1 MTLSG
6 LAEMYRQL
14 LLIEAIDT
22 REVIAWADSVTATA
36 DSPPRWILEIS
47 LATADGPE
55 SLAEKLRDV
64 VSEDERAV
72 ATYSA
77 VLRVFRMYRAG
88 EFGPHKTARML
99 LRWADHARLTELDA
113 FYARSATYVLG
124 DVEEGFMTDQDFIAT
139 IDHAMAYFSVR
150 GQSLGAQWA

>member
-72 ATYSA
+72 AAYSA

-99 LRWADHARLTELDA
+99 LRWADHARLTGEES
-113 FYARSATYVLG
+113 FYSQSATHVADAVG
-124 DVEEGFMTDQDFIAT
+124 DGFMSDHDFINAL
-139 IDHAMAYFSVR
+139 DHAIAYFSAK
-150 GQSLGAQWA
+150 GEALGAKSS